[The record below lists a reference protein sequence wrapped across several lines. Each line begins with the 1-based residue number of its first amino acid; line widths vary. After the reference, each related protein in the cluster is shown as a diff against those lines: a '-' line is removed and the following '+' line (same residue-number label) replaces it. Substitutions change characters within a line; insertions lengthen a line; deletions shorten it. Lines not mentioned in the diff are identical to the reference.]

1 MKYRFQHFHTFTHG
15 QLWDLIEDASSR
27 GQIVEHKKRGWILVV
42 EHTVAVSMCTIEDD
56 DRNVLGRGYV
66 FLRKADANTP
76 KEIRR
81 RITKGRADMNMAGG
95 RKAYSAMKSAIR
107 RSLKT
112 QLSKMREDPHAA
124 IY

>member
-1 MKYRFQHFHTFTHG
+1 MKYRFQHYHGFTRD
-15 QLWDLIEDASSR
+15 QLWGLIKDASSR
-27 GQIVEHKKRGWILVV
+27 EQITGHKKQGWKFVF
-42 EHTVAVSMCTIEDD
+42 EHTVAVSTCTIEDD

-66 FLRKADANTP
+66 FLRKADANTS

-107 RSLKT
+107 RSLKA
-112 QLSKMREDPHAA
+112 QFSKKEKPHAA